1 MPAIDPVVN
10 GDAEFGLTSIAEVL
24 AAPGV
29 DLVGPLPAEIQSFI
43 VYAAAIPKQAKER
56 AAAKAL
62 VDFLVT
68 PRVASVLKSI
78 GLDRD

>member
-10 GDAEFGLTSIAEVL
+10 GDAEFGLTTIAEVL

-29 DLVGPLPAEIQSFI
+29 ELVGPLPAEIQSFI
-43 VYAAAIPKQAKER
+43 VYAAA
-56 AAAKAL
+56 KAL

-68 PRVASVLKSI
+68 PMVTSVLKSI